1 MVELSR
7 TWPWCVYVCVGVCQ
21 GVLAKAKDMKA
32 AFGTDDVDEVIRI
45 ILDKGELQVSGGE
58 RDAQQ
63 ERCASLHESY

>member
-1 MVELSR
+1 
-7 TWPWCVYVCVGVCQ
+7 
-21 GVLAKAKDMKA
+21 MKT

-63 ERCASLHESY
+63 ERYWRSRRGVL